1 MLAAQNRII
10 FMFLFPSYAL
20 FLFCRRYFLY
30 LLSFH
35 IVPRRAVNFITAVST
50 LVDCASS
57 GLMARSAMIE
67 GTSSAE
73 MLDDLV
79 FYLELGVLVGK
90 SRMEGFSDVV

>member
-1 MLAAQNRII
+1 MA
-10 FMFLFPSYAL
+10 Y
-20 FLFCRRYFLY
+20 
-30 LLSFH
+30 
-35 IVPRRAVNFITAVST
+35 RAINFITAVST

-57 GLMARSAMIE
+57 GLMARSAVVE

-90 SRMEGFSDVV
+90 SRREGIKVVDPLSPSLVVVRHCIRAQSYG